1 MRLTFLHVS
10 FSVRRKWFW
19 QLVAW
24 FKNTPTPHTCSSP
37 VLVTFCRG
45 EHTDCDSDSRSQGGL
60 GTWRMN
66 DCIKHWSA
74 ENVFISEICL
84 FTWVKLQ
91 FIWLCH
97 SYFFKMCFFFDPVL
111 YLFFLNVK
119 FLNLGRRQITK
130 PCRSKPLS
138 SGIIFFF
145 FLRTLNSHIHIE
157 CLEYSEAVMIRARLG
172 PRFRNFQIFIFN
184 MPIQGFL
191 WKLSSSTGKGKKMP
205 SVNQNF
211 GVRSQNFDSITQD
224 FKSSLT

>member
-1 MRLTFLHVS
+1 MQIKAS
-10 FSVRRKWFW
+10 
-19 QLVAW
+19 
-24 FKNTPTPHTCSSP
+24 
-37 VLVTFCRG
+37 
-45 EHTDCDSDSRSQGGL
+45 EL
-60 GTWRMN
+60 GDN
-66 DCIKHWSA
+66 
-74 ENVFISEICL
+74 
-84 FTWVKLQ
+84 
-91 FIWLCH
+91 
-97 SYFFKMCFFFDPVL
+97 
-111 YLFFLNVK
+111 
-119 FLNLGRRQITK
+119 
-130 PCRSKPLS
+130 
-138 SGIIFFF
+138 FFF

>member
-1 MRLTFLHVS
+1 MRRTFLHVS
-10 FSVRRKWFW
+10 FSVRRTWFW
-19 QLVAW
+19 QLVAS

-45 EHTDCDSDSRSQGGL
+45 EHTNCDSDSRSQGGL

-97 SYFFKMCFFFDPVL
+97 SYFLKMCFFFDPVL

-130 PCRSKPLS
+130 PCRSKPVS
-138 SGIIFFF
+138 SGIIIFFPAHF
-145 FLRTLNSHIHIE
+145 KLTHSYWMF
-157 CLEYSEAVMIRARLG
+157 G
-172 PRFRNFQIFIFN
+172 IFWSCHDQSTFW
-184 MPIQGFL
+184 PKIQKF
-191 WKLSSSTGKGKKMP
+191 S
-205 SVNQNF
+205 
-211 GVRSQNFDSITQD
+211 D
-224 FKSSLT
+224 FYF